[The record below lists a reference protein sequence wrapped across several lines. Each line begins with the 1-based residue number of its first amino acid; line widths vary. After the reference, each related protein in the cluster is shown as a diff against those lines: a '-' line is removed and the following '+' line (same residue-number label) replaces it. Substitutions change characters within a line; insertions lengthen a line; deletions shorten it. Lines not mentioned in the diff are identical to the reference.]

1 MKKLALTSKE
11 RQVLKHLELS
21 RFQRR
26 LTSKELLIQR
36 RRRAESGGLRS
47 HAKGKYVADGRARPR
62 EKTKSGYE
70 LLALP
75 ESLDL
80 VKNFE
85 ETAEVIRAI
94 RQITL
99 KEKRPVLL
107 DFTNVKILHPSALL
121 LLLAEIHRCRLIH
134 GSSRLD
140 GTYPKV
146 LKIERMLDATG
157 FFKLLGVTSRIKNK
171 PTRYPME
178 YVGFHSDIREV
189 KGTVRHFRESLLGTT
204 IKMSP
209 HARRRL
215 YRAVSEAMLNVG
227 HHAYPKGSYR
237 TNPEQGRW
245 WLTGHV
251 NRRAGE
257 LTVMFCDLGVG
268 IAATLPK
275 IYPIELIRAALAMI
289 PGIRPNDAEMIQAG
303 MEIGRTSTGEDG
315 RGRGLND
322 LRKFV
327 EDVGSGELHIFS
339 RKGHFSY
346 SPENGERTSN
356 YRIGMGGTLITWTVP
371 IARVT
376 DWTQEGLEDNG
387 DEADD

>member
-1 MKKLALTSKE
+1 MKKISLTRKE
-11 RQVLKHLELS
+11 QQILRRLEQS

-26 LTSKELLIQR
+26 LDSKESQANR
-36 RRRAESGGLRS
+36 RRSKSLEFGR
-47 HAKGKYVADGRARPR
+47 HAKGTITANISGPNR
-62 EKTKSGYE
+62 KSTRSGHE
-70 LLALP
+70 IITLP

-80 VKNFE
+80 IKNFE
-85 ETAEVIRAI
+85 STANVIRTI
-94 RQITL
+94 RL
-99 KEKRPVLL
+99 LALREKRSVLL
-107 DFTNVKILHPSALL
+107 DFTEVKELHPSALL

-134 GSSRLD
+134 GNSRLD
-140 GTYPKV
+140 GTYPKTP
-146 LKIERMLDATG
+146 KIERMLDAAG
-157 FFKLLGVTSRIKNK
+157 FFNLLGVTSRIKQK
-171 PTRYPME
+171 PNRYPME

-189 KGTVRHFRESLLGTT
+189 KGTVKRFRESLLGTD
-204 IKMSP
+204 IRMSP
-209 HARRRL
+209 HARKRL

-227 HHAYPKGSYR
+227 HHAYPEGSYR
-237 TNPEQGRW
+237 THPQQGRW

-251 NRRAGE
+251 NRRRGE

-275 IYPIELIRAALAMI
+275 IYPIEIIRSALSLI
-289 PGIRPNDAEMIQAG
+289 PGVRPNDAEMIQAG

-327 EDVGSGELHIFS
+327 EDVGAGELHIFS

-356 YRIGMGGTLITWTVP
+356 YKVGMGGTLITWTVP

-376 DWTQEGLEDNG
+376 DWTQEGIENYG
-387 DEADD
+387 SETDD